1 MPTDGAAMFDL
12 GDTNLLLPLLRA
24 AFVAALFSAFGALLF
39 IWLVAPQGLKLVGAS
54 GADAIEGRCLRLIR
68 ASLVAALFA
77 LLGWLALEA
86 SDMSDAANA
95 TDALAA
101 IPAVL
106 LETSFGHD
114 LTAQALSVFA
124 ALVLLAA
131 WPQRWRFASVGLA
144 GLALALQAGHSHAF
158 AMEHGPSLLLYAEG
172 LHLLAGGAWLGGLL
186 PLLIL
191 VRDAP
196 SKPAAE
202 TLKRFSKLATLCV
215 IAIAGTACFQGWVL
229 GGGVAGLIG
238 TAYGAVLLLK
248 AALFAALLGLAAI
261 NRFRLTPA
269 LERRDAPPARWALL
283 RTIASETVLGLM
295 VVLAAGVLSGLEP
308 GMHAHPAAT
317 VASAPLTMP

>member
-1 MPTDGAAMFDL
+1 
-12 GDTNLLLPLLRA
+12 
-24 AFVAALFSAFGALLF
+24 
-39 IWLVAPQGLKLVGAS
+39 
-54 GADAIEGRCLRLIR
+54 
-68 ASLVAALFA
+68 
-77 LLGWLALEA
+77 
-86 SDMSDAANA
+86 MSDAANA

-131 WPQRWRFASVGLA
+131 WPQRWRFAAVGLT

-172 LHLLAGGAWLGGLL
+172 LHVLAGGAWLGGLL

-202 TLKRFSKLATLCV
+202 TLRRFSKLATLCV

-229 GGGVAGLIG
+229 GGGVARLIG
-238 TAYGAVLLLK
+238 TA
-248 AALFAALLGLAAI
+248 
-261 NRFRLTPA
+261 
-269 LERRDAPPARWALL
+269 
-283 RTIASETVLGLM
+283 
-295 VVLAAGVLSGLEP
+295 
-308 GMHAHPAAT
+308 
-317 VASAPLTMP
+317 

>member
-1 MPTDGAAMFDL
+1 M
-12 GDTNLLLPLLRA
+12 
-24 AFVAALFSAFGALLF
+24 
-39 IWLVAPQGLKLVGAS
+39 
-54 GADAIEGRCLRLIR
+54 
-68 ASLVAALFA
+68 VAALFA
-77 LLGWLALEA
+77 LLGWLVLEA

-106 LETSFGHD
+106 LETTFGHD

-131 WPQRWRFASVGLA
+131 WPQRWRFASVGLV

-186 PLLIL
+186 PLLML

-196 SKPAAE
+196 SKPAA
-202 TLKRFSKLATLCV
+202 
-215 IAIAGTACFQGWVL
+215 GWVL
-229 GGGVAGLIG
+229 GGGVTGLTG
-238 TAYGAVLLLK
+238 TAYGSVLLLK
-248 AALFAALLGLAAI
+248 AALFAGLLGLAAI
-261 NRFRLTPA
+261 NRFRLTPG

-283 RTIASETVLGLM
+283 RTIAAETVLGLT
-295 VVLAAGVLSGLEP
+295 VVLAAGLLSGLEP
-308 GMHAHPAAT
+308 GIHAQPAAT

>member
-1 MPTDGAAMFDL
+1 MFDL

-39 IWLVAPQGLKLVGAS
+39 IWLVAPQGLKLAGARD
-54 GADAIEGRCLRLIR
+54 ADAIEERCLRLAR
-68 ASLVAALFA
+68 TSLVAALFA

-106 LETSFGHD
+106 LETTFGHD

-124 ALVLLAA
+124 ALVLLAV
-131 WPQRWRFASVGLA
+131 WPQRWRSAAVGLA

-172 LHLLAGGAWLGGLL
+172 LHVLAGGAWLGGLL

-196 SKPAAE
+196 PKQAAGE
-202 TLKRFSKLATLCV
+202 T
-215 IAIAGTACFQGWVL
+215 
-229 GGGVAGLIG
+229 
-238 TAYGAVLLLK
+238 LLK
-248 AALFAALLGLAAI
+248 ARYSLRRRHRGNRLFPGLGSRWRRGWADWH
-261 NRFRLTPA
+261 RLWLGASPQGGC
-269 LERRDAPPARWALL
+269 PPARACGHQPLSPHSGAGAPR
-283 RTIASETVLGLM
+283 RTTGKRSA
-295 VVLAAGVLSGLEP
+295 
-308 GMHAHPAAT
+308 HAHHRSGDRAWADGGACRRRAERPPAGRRRRGRA
-317 VASAPLTMP
+317 VNHALT

>member
-1 MPTDGAAMFDL
+1 MPTDGAAMLDL
-12 GDTNLLLPLLRA
+12 GDTNLLLPLMRGV
-24 AFVAALFSAFGALLF
+24 FVAALFSAFGALLF
-39 IWLVAPQGLKLVGAS
+39 IWLVAPHGLKLVGAS

-86 SDMSDAANA
+86 SDMSEAANA

-106 LETSFGHD
+106 LETSFGDD
-114 LTAQALSVFA
+114 LTAQGLSVFA
-124 ALVLLAA
+124 ALVLLAS

-229 GGGVAGLIG
+229 GGGVAGLFG
-238 TAYGAVLLLK
+238 TAYGSVLLLK

-283 RTIASETVLGLM
+283 RTIAGETALGLM

-308 GMHAHPAAT
+308 GMHAHPADT

>member
-1 MPTDGAAMFDL
+1 M
-12 GDTNLLLPLLRA
+12 
-24 AFVAALFSAFGALLF
+24 
-39 IWLVAPQGLKLVGAS
+39 
-54 GADAIEGRCLRLIR
+54 RLAR
-68 ASLVAALFA
+68 TSLVAALFA
-77 LLGWLALEA
+77 LLGWLVLEA

-114 LTAQALSVFA
+114 LTAQALSMFA
-124 ALVLLAA
+124 VLVLVAA

-144 GLALALQAGHSHAF
+144 GLALTLQASHSHAF

-196 SKPAAE
+196 PRPAAE

-229 GGGVAGLIG
+229 GGGWAGLFG
-238 TAYGAVLLLK
+238 TAYGSVLLLK

-269 LERRDAPPARWALL
+269 LERQDAQAARWALL
-283 RTIASETVLGLM
+283 RTIAGETALGLM

-317 VASAPLTMP
+317 VERSVNHALT

>member
-24 AFVAALFSAFGALLF
+24 AFVAALFSAFGASLF
-39 IWLVAPQGLKLVGAS
+39 IWLVAPQGLKLVGARD
-54 GADAIEGRCLRLIR
+54 ADAIEGRCLRLVR

-77 LLGWLALEA
+77 LLGWLVLEA

-131 WPQRWRFASVGLA
+131 WPQRWRFAAVGLT

-202 TLKRFSKLATLCV
+202 TLRRFSKLATLCV

-238 TAYGAVLLLK
+238 TAYGCSASPQGG
-248 AALFAALLGLAAI
+248 ALCRVARARRHQPLSPHPGAGTPRRTAGKMGALAHH
-261 NRFRLTPA
+261 R
-269 LERRDAPPARWALL
+269 ERDRAR
-283 RTIASETVLGLM
+283 
-295 VVLAAGVLSGLEP
+295 
-308 GMHAHPAAT
+308 AHGGACRRRAERP
-317 VASAPLTMP
+317 

>member
-1 MPTDGAAMFDL
+1 MPTDGAAMLDL
-12 GDTNLLLPLLRA
+12 GDTNLLLPLMRGV
-24 AFVAALFSAFGALLF
+24 FVAALFSAFGALLF
-39 IWLVAPQGLKLVGAS
+39 IWLVAPQGLKLAGARD
-54 GADAIEGRCLRLIR
+54 AEAIEGRCLRLIR

-86 SDMSDAANA
+86 SDMSEAANA

-114 LTAQALSVFA
+114 LTAQGLSVFA

-229 GGGVAGLIG
+229 GGGWAGLFG
-238 TAYGAVLLLK
+238 TAYGSVLLLK

-283 RTIASETVLGLM
+283 RTIAGETALGLM

>member
-1 MPTDGAAMFDL
+1 
-12 GDTNLLLPLLRA
+12 
-24 AFVAALFSAFGALLF
+24 
-39 IWLVAPQGLKLVGAS
+39 
-54 GADAIEGRCLRLIR
+54 
-68 ASLVAALFA
+68 
-77 LLGWLALEA
+77 
-86 SDMSDAANA
+86 MSDAANA
-95 TDALAA
+95 ADVLAA
-101 IPAVL
+101 IPTVL
-106 LETSFGHD
+106 LGTSFGHD
-114 LTAQALSVFA
+114 LFAQALSVCA

-131 WPQRWRFASVGLA
+131 WPHRWQFAAVGLA

-196 SKPAAE
+196 PKPAAE
-202 TLKRFSKLATLCV
+202 TLKRFSKLATFCV
-215 IAIAGTACFQGWVL
+215 IAIAGTACLQGWVL

-238 TAYGAVLLLK
+238 TAYGWVLFLK

-269 LERRDAPPARWALL
+269 LERQDAQKARWALL
-283 RTIASETVLGLM
+283 RTIAGETVLGLM

-308 GMHAHPAAT
+308 GMHAQHTAT
-317 VASAPLTMP
+317 AASAALTMP

>member
-1 MPTDGAAMFDL
+1 MFDL
-12 GDTNLLLPLLRA
+12 GDTNLLLPLLRG

-39 IWLVAPQGLKLVGAS
+39 IWLVAPQGLKLVGARD
-54 GADAIEGRCLRLIR
+54 ADAIEGRCLRLVR

-158 AMEHGPSLLLYAEG
+158 AMEHGPSLLALCG
-172 LHLLAGGAWLGGLL
+172 
-186 PLLIL
+186 
-191 VRDAP
+191 RTAP
-196 SKPAAE
+196 SCRRCLARRIAAAADPGPRRPVKARRRNAE
-202 TLKRFSKLATLCV
+202 TLLKARHALRHRHRRNRLLPGLGSRRRRGWADWNRLWLSASPQGGALCRV
-215 IAIAGTACFQGWVL
+215 ARACRHQPLSPHPGAGTPRRT
-229 GGGVAGLIG
+229 AGKM
-238 TAYGAVLLLK
+238 GA
-248 AALFAALLGLAAI
+248 LAHH
-261 NRFRLTPA
+261 R
-269 LERRDAPPARWALL
+269 ERRPC
-283 RTIASETVLGLM
+283 
-295 VVLAAGVLSGLEP
+295 SGSWWCLP
-308 GMHAHPAAT
+308 QAC
-317 VASAPLTMP
+317 

>member
-1 MPTDGAAMFDL
+1 
-12 GDTNLLLPLLRA
+12 
-24 AFVAALFSAFGALLF
+24 
-39 IWLVAPQGLKLVGAS
+39 
-54 GADAIEGRCLRLIR
+54 
-68 ASLVAALFA
+68 
-77 LLGWLALEA
+77 
-86 SDMSDAANA
+86 
-95 TDALAA
+95 
-101 IPAVL
+101 VL

-114 LTAQALSVFA
+114 LTAQALSMFA
-124 ALVLLAA
+124 VLVLVAA

-196 SKPAAE
+196 PRPAAE

-229 GGGVAGLIG
+229 GGGWAGLFG
-238 TAYGAVLLLK
+238 TAYGSVLLLK

-269 LERRDAPPARWALL
+269 LERQDAQAARWALL
-283 RTIASETVLGLM
+283 RTIAGETALGLM

-317 VASAPLTMP
+317 VERSVNHALT